1 MRKLEEEDETQQND
15 TEETEP
21 ELFEHKVMVGEIEK
35 INSWNTEEKE
45 HTRED
50 KNIEA
55 LALVADLVSD
65 MINSVWRET
74 KMKMLT
80 DGVAVVEKKPKTR
93 QGIMREISARWGTNL
108 LNYANIVCGNQF
120 YEGFTH

>member
-21 ELFEHKVMVGEIEK
+21 ELFEHNVMVGEIEK

-65 MINSVWRET
+65 MINSVWRERN
-74 KMKMLT
+74 KEE
-80 DGVAVVEKKPKTR
+80 DV
-93 QGIMREISARWGTNL
+93 N
-108 LNYANIVCGNQF
+108 
-120 YEGFTH
+120 